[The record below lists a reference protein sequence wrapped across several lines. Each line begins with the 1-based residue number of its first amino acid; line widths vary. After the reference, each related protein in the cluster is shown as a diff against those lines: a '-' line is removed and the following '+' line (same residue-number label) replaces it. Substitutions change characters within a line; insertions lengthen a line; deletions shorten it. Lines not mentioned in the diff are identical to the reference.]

1 MSCDAGHWDM
11 PKKTVSLSFKWK
23 GKSSWLKK
31 ENKSYAEIAKIY
43 SRKESFTQEIVKK
56 ENLCYFCL
64 CKSYGCSI

>member
-23 GKSSWLKK
+23 GKRSWLRK

-43 SRKESFTQEIVKK
+43 SKNESFIREIVKK
-56 ENLCYFCL
+56 
-64 CKSYGCSI
+64 KK